1 MGKESTRRE
10 VFDVLELEAREVHES
25 PFGSVGVLHAGS
37 ELNGWWIWKEREEID
52 PEWTIFSCDDF
63 LYIVRG
69 ALKLELRDAPD
80 VVLEAGDAFVIP
92 AGTAFR
98 GYRWPRNSDEP
109 CLFVAVSAAERE
121 TTKERVGQRPR

>member
-109 CLFVAVSAAERE
+109 CLFVAVSAADRDV
-121 TTKERVGQRPR
+121 TKKPVGQRPR